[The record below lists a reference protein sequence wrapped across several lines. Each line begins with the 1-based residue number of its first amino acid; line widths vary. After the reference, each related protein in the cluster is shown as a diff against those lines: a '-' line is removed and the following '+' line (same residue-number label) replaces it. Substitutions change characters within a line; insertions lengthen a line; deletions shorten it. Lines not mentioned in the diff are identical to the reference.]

1 MFTMWHE
8 TIQISSLTM
17 SSSSGS
23 NCSLQSRGPPDLTL
37 AESTQKKPR
46 AKWMTEEEHKLL
58 AFLKQQLVAAG
69 DGVNFLKKHFQDA
82 ANNLKTVFPVQCGG
96 KKNARS
102 CQTKWTSV
110 SSLIST

>member
-1 MFTMWHE
+1 
-8 TIQISSLTM
+8 
-17 SSSSGS
+17 
-23 NCSLQSRGPPDLTL
+23 
-37 AESTQKKPR
+37 
-46 AKWMTEEEHKLL
+46 MTEEEHKLL